1 MRLLGISGATKVVSI
16 GLIDETKV
24 LVETTVA
31 GAQSERVIFYV
42 KEAGIEP
49 EQIEAVAVA
58 IGPGSYSGL
67 RGSVTAAKSLAQALN
82 IPIVGVN
89 TLEAIAYNLIEIE
102 GTMAVVLDARADEY
116 NFALFSAKGGKLQR
130 LTDDL
135 VVKLGALADK
145 LKKIS
150 GPIHLAG
157 NTKGLKECGLGDN
170 FLFAEE
176 NHSIPYGLNVA
187 RLGLEKIKNGER
199 ADLLK
204 LVPHYSHQPN
214 IREFKS

>member
-116 NFALFSAKGGKLQR
+116 NFALFSAKRGKLQR

-135 VVKLGALADK
+135 VVKLDALAAK
-145 LKKIS
+145 LKKIT
-150 GPIHLAG
+150 GPIHLVG
-157 NTKGLKECGLGDN
+157 SIDGLKERGLGDN
-170 FLFAEE
+170 FFYADES
-176 NHSIPYGLNVA
+176 HSIPYGLNVA

-214 IREFKS
+214 IREFKA